1 MMGISNGQSRK
12 RVSKQRNRKGN
23 WPWRASLTQCGSS
36 TPEGKEVLIDPFWS
50 PKKIAGKPLGGD
62 LPAIHGKLSR
72 FREPF
77 EAVHFRIP
85 DRL

>member
-1 MMGISNGQSRK
+1 VGNEDEGGQNLGLGGFYLPPSKRK
-12 RVSKQRNRKGN
+12 EPRV
-23 WPWRASLTQCGSS
+23 AL
-36 TPEGKEVLIDPFWS
+36 EH
-50 PKKIAGKPLGGD
+50 KKIAGKPLGGD

>member
-1 MMGISNGQSRK
+1 VGSEDEGGQNLGLGGFYLPPSKRNKSRG
-12 RVSKQRNRKGN
+12 RSGAQ
-23 WPWRASLTQCGSS
+23 
-36 TPEGKEVLIDPFWS
+36 
-50 PKKIAGKPLGGD
+50 KKIAGKPLGGD